1 MTFDGEWVK
10 DIKIEELPQA
20 YQEVAGIVGVEA
32 AVKLSSSL
40 GGLPFYFPKI
50 EGLIEQKR
58 NEMIRKEFNGSNYR
72 DLAKKY
78 KLTEVWIRQ
87 IVDHKKDDKQ
97 IELL

>member
-10 DIKIEELPQA
+10 DIRIEDLPA
-20 YQEVAGIVGVEA
+20 SYQDVAGLIGVEN
-32 AVKLSSSL
+32 AVKLSEHL
-40 GGLPFYFPKI
+40 GGLPYYFPKI

-58 NEMIRKEFNGSNYR
+58 NEFIRKEFNGSNYR

-78 KLTEVWIRQ
+78 RLTEVWIRQ
-87 IVDHKKDDKQ
+87 IVDHKKDAKQ